1 MSASGGGKEKE
12 EWGRSKDTRATRV
25 ISVWRLDSIAMR
37 GKIKEETTKQ
47 YPRAGKLS
55 VLSGSGFKFAAFV
68 LDSVLFFF
76 FFNIFLERNL
86 ILHFDS
92 SYSVGMTVSQKIE
105 N

>member
-1 MSASGGGKEKE
+1 MVGERRTRSGR
-12 EWGRSKDTRATRV
+12 RSKDTRATRV

-76 FFNIFLERNL
+76 FFQYLPRTKFNSAFRLVVFGRDDR
-86 ILHFDS
+86 FS
-92 SYSVGMTVSQKIE
+92 E

>member
-1 MSASGGGKEKE
+1 MFAIGRVSASGGGKEKE

-37 GKIKEETTKQ
+37 RKIKEETTKQ

-76 FFNIFLERNL
+76 SI
-86 ILHFDS
+86 S
-92 SYSVGMTVSQKIE
+92 S
-105 N
+105 